1 MKRLTT
7 GILLLAMAIM
17 LAGCVSRGTYEG
29 AQQDLLTAEE
39 TVSDQQAQIAELT
52 NELDRADEAL
62 GTEQGRSAELASS
75 LEQTGTELEETQTI
89 LASTQITLADTQGVV
104 EDARTQLADAREQ
117 LVGFDELKSLF
128 YAMEGT
134 FEKSTDTMWH
144 APQSADDRHN
154 MGLWLI
160 GLASSQCVRSTLS
173 DLGFRV
179 GTLGSSTKY
188 IYSRLSYHWCAIK
201 RVNTVF
207 LYLPSRE
214 PWSALA
220 AWPTQYKSLFPFS
233 VSFLQQQS
241 VPFAFLEKDAT
252 SGLIRAVIVAE
263 RDVDFIDLITK
274 MFTREVLIGVPWT
287 VN

>member
-1 MKRLTT
+1 MKRIIT
-7 GILLLAMAIM
+7 GLLLLAVLAL
-17 LAGCVSRGTYEG
+17 LAGCVSKDTFEKV
-29 AQQDLLTAEE
+29 QQDLLTAEE
-39 TVSDQQAQIAELT
+39 TVSDQQAQIAELI

-75 LEQTGTELEETQTI
+75 LEQAGAELEETQTT
-89 LASTQITLADTQGVV
+89 LASTEVTLADTQGVV
-104 EDARTQLADAREQ
+104 EDARTQLADARER
-117 LVGFDELKSLF
+117 LIGFDELKSLF
-128 YAMEGT
+128 HALVGT

-144 APQSADDRHN
+144 APADGHNTRLWVIAVSDYYRSAWTALGN
-154 MGLWLI
+154 
-160 GLASSQCVRSTLS
+160 
-173 DLGFRV
+173 LGFNAGLLARQNF
-179 GTLGSSTKY
+179 THL
-188 IYSRLSYHWCAIK
+188 YSQFPRHWSDMKQA
-201 RVNTVF
+201 NTV
-207 LYLPSRE
+207 LIYQPSLA

-220 AWPTQYKSLFPFS
+220 TLPTQYESLFPFS